1 MACPP
6 PPPAS
11 VLVGRQTQQPA
22 PAGGPGA
29 TADAAAAAA
38 AGAPM
43 KHCAKLDGRP
53 SMPCCVIWME
63 GDERACLMTVLI
75 RPFLILSGH
84 FK

>member
-11 VLVGRQTQQPA
+11 VLVGRQTQQRA

-29 TADAAAAAA
+29 TADAAAAA

>member
-29 TADAAAAAA
+29 TADAAAAA